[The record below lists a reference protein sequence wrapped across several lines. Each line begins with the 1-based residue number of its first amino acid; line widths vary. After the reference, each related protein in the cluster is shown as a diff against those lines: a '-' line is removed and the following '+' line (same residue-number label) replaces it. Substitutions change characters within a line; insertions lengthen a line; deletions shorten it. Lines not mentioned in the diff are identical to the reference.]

1 MYATVSTQ
9 LVIYGQLLGGPLRP
23 WDPSNTLAE
32 ADSGVRVQPRKHS
45 LCYVSL
51 HDSLP
56 RRPCPQTF
64 KLPILLGTLEVHSQ
78 QQKD

>member
-1 MYATVSTQ
+1 MYATVITQ
-9 LVIYGQLLGGPLRP
+9 LVIYGQLLGGCRPLRP

-32 ADSGVRVQPRKHS
+32 ADSGVRVQPRKHT

-56 RRPCPQTF
+56 RRSCPQTF
-64 KLPILLGTLEVHSQ
+64 KLPIL
-78 QQKD
+78 